1 MSEKRAWRDFLA
13 FSSSYNETRAEAE
26 AEPTC
31 QPMHVS
37 GRVLLSAL
45 LEKTYMCW
53 APDAPNRKPTWP
65 IMACSVLLTLG
76 QSLLPVLM
84 RQLVQG
90 LPGFGSTP
98 AGSAFGSAA
107 FLGTVVFGLPV
118 FTFLNVGLMDMLRRF
133 HTMRD
138 MGLLIRATSGRPTP
152 VPFLDMRIP
161 ENIRCWTECTL
172 VLVNFGR
179 WWLCGKLGGC
189 AAQVVAR
196 QIVVRQV
203 AVVAVAVAVAG
214 IYGHGYGY
222 DQLVVDGISL
232 ANFNCT
238 CAGSCAHVHSTPAP
252 RPPMAVFA
260 LLLLPTQPARPWT
273 LRRALARASP
283 LSNGSL
289 TAL

>member
-1 MSEKRAWRDFLA
+1 MSEKRAWKEFLA

-98 AGSAFGSAA
+98 AGSAFGSGA
-107 FLGTVVFGLPV
+107 FLGTVVFGMPV
-118 FTFLNVGLMDMLRRF
+118 FTFLNIGLMDMLRRF
-133 HTMRD
+133 ETMRD

-196 QIVVRQV
+196 GR
-203 AVVAVAVAVAG
+203 
-214 IYGHGYGY
+214 
-222 DQLVVDGISL
+222 
-232 ANFNCT
+232 
-238 CAGSCAHVHSTPAP
+238 
-252 RPPMAVFA
+252 
-260 LLLLPTQPARPWT
+260 
-273 LRRALARASP
+273 
-283 LSNGSL
+283 
-289 TAL
+289 